1 MSKDILKIKLND
13 LKLSEAALKRL
24 TLSGIDVLDDFNI
37 FNLNEIK
44 ILMQDSYDEIAKVLR
59 KYNLPNNIN
68 NLNLDDEI
76 VNKLKDLRIETT
88 EQLFTFD
95 KRDLYNLFVE
105 DEVLLNELNE
115 LFELYNKG
123 VLEPF
128 VEGQV
133 VYYESDDETSALDID
148 LTQRIRKEVKPIS
161 KGYGSR
167 EYSHFKVRLAS
178 PNEIRQWSYGEVKNH
193 ETINYRTSKPETGGL
208 FCEQIFGP
216 MKDFQCACG
225 KKQTGNK
232 GQICPKCGI
241 EITHSSVRRER
252 MGHIKLE
259 APVVHT
265 WYFNSSPSIL
275 AKLLDIKAY
284 ELKKVIYQDS
294 YIVTDPGNT
303 PLQKKTIL
311 REYEFIQLNE
321 RYPRQF
327 VAQTGAEAVKTLLQ
341 ELDLEKEVQILRRK
355 IKARSAQKRE
365 RAIRRLAVVEAFNN
379 SDNKPEWMVM
389 DVIPV
394 IPPDLRPMV
403 ALDGGRYATTDLNDL
418 YKRILIRN
426 NRLKIRKKQP
436 APRFILKNE
445 KRMLQEA
452 ADALFDNSKYGRK
465 AVVEGGRNLKS
476 LSDMLRDKHQNLLGK
491 RVDFSGRSVI
501 IAGPDLE
508 MYQCG
513 IPREM
518 AITLFKPFILKE
530 LQEELGL
537 NRGNASAK
545 YESLD

>member
-123 VLEPF
+123 VLEHF

-167 EYSHFKVRLAS
+167 SYSHFKIRLAS

-193 ETINYRTSKPETGGL
+193 ETINYRTSKPEVGGL

-259 APVVHT
+259 APVVHP
-265 WYFNSSPSIL
+265 WYFNSSPSKL
-275 AKLLDIKAY
+275 ATLLGIKAK
-284 ELKKVIYQDS
+284 ELESVVYRAA
-294 YIVTDPGNT
+294 YIVTDAGNT
-303 PLQKKTIL
+303 PLAKKTIL
-311 REYEFIQLNE
+311 TVEENRTNHEK
-321 RYPRQF
+321 YPRQF
-327 VAQTGAEAVKTLLQ
+327 VSQTGAEAVKTLLQ
-341 ELDLEKEVQILRRK
+341 DLDLDKEVQSLRRK

-379 SDNKPEWMVM
+379 SNNKPKWIVM

-403 ALDGGRYATTDLNDL
+403 ALDGGRFATTDLNDL
-418 YKRILIRN
+418 YRRILNRN
-426 NRLKIRKKQP
+426 NRFKKLKEQN
-436 APRFILKNE
+436 APHLILQNE
-445 KRMLQEA
+445 ARMLQESV
-452 ADALFDNSKYGRK
+452 DALFDNSKRGRK
-465 AVVEGGRNLKS
+465 AVVERGRNLKS
-476 LSDMLRDKHQNLLGK
+476 LSDMLRGKQGRLRQNLLGK
-491 RVDFSGRSVI
+491 RVDYSGRSVI
-501 IAGPDLE
+501 IVGPDLE

-513 IPREM
+513 IPRKM
-518 AITLFKPFILKE
+518 AITLFKPFILREDRK
-530 LQEELGL
+530 
-537 NRGNASAK
+537 SVV
-545 YESLD
+545 